1 MEKLFSVLFKIL
13 EYCTMTFYQNRT
25 QDNTFGCRRK
35 TIFKLFIFLCVLG
48 GWCFVRQNYTNCKSF
63 TTTHELIPE
72 DWFDGNITKFQSK
85 ANIHNYVVL
94 RKTTIEAHGDF
105 SCSSSLKPRMCMYK
119 VDTLLQAVQIC
130 NVYADVCV
138 AFVLTKDMNIRLKHQ
153 VRQVNYDSQAA
164 TFVKNAFAPRI
175 GDVPSTQLSRTAKT
189 FKYVE

>member
-1 MEKLFSVLFKIL
+1 MEKFFSVLFKIL
-13 EYCTMTFYQNRT
+13 EYCTMAFYQNRA
-25 QDNTFGCRRK
+25 QDNTFGCWRK

-119 VDTLLQAVQIC
+119 VDTLVQAVQIC

-175 GDVPSTQLSRTAKT
+175 GDVPSTQLSRTVKT
-189 FKYVE
+189 FKRVD